1 MLAQGE
7 AGLGWGTAIDP
18 VPNCQK
24 EGGACCTVGD
34 SGWVEI
40 CSWGL
45 AWAPWVH
52 AGEEEPPEGR
62 HTHTQLDEGRYCRTH
77 MNTHTEEC
85 ESCSSVSSC
94 CVCAHAHAHALP
106 DYVC

>member
-7 AGLGWGTAIDP
+7 AGLGRGIAIDP
-18 VPNCQK
+18 APKCQW
-24 EGGACCTVGD
+24 EGGAYCTVGD

-52 AGEEEPPEGR
+52 AGAEGPPEGR
-62 HTHTQLDEGRYCRTH
+62 HTHTHSWMRVATAGLT
-77 MNTHTEEC
+77 
-85 ESCSSVSSC
+85 
-94 CVCAHAHAHALP
+94 
-106 DYVC
+106 